1 MTRGIKTYD
10 IILLGADTMICVFCN
25 SNRVNKDGNHNGF
38 QRYRCLDCNKRFDGE
53 KYTTN
58 YIEYFGVKIKD
69 KHTNKLT
76 RDNYCIPTNK
86 TESQERRNIE
96 KAEFYSKNNI
106 KAFIPSYYL
115 NLPNEVFI
123 DKNTYADTWV
133 KQHYE
138 DCMYNYDLNMKYF
151 NNLDE
156 KLFNKKLD
164 SFIKKNKLKQITDL
178 NQAEVSGAYVLVLDE
193 YKQVYIGISYDIK
206 KRILSHWNNK
216 KEFGRLIFGSKDT
229 SVISIDSFGAFDT
242 TRVFIKKSGWYQNI
256 NRLEEELVSKFDDK
270 YTLNRIRGGLN
281 SEIPDALRTV
291 AAIGSMKK
299 RDF

>member
-1 MTRGIKTYD
+1 
-10 IILLGADTMICVFCN
+10 
-25 SNRVNKDGNHNGF
+25 
-38 QRYRCLDCNKRFDGE
+38 
-53 KYTTN
+53 
-58 YIEYFGVKIKD
+58 
-69 KHTNKLT
+69 
-76 RDNYCIPTNK
+76 
-86 TESQERRNIE
+86 
-96 KAEFYSKNNI
+96 
-106 KAFIPSYYL
+106 
-115 NLPNEVFI
+115 
-123 DKNTYADTWV
+123 
-133 KQHYE
+133 
-138 DCMYNYDLNMKYF
+138 
-151 NNLDE
+151 
-156 KLFNKKLD
+156 
-164 SFIKKNKLKQITDL
+164 L

-242 TRVFIKKSGWYQNI
+242 TRVFIKKTVWYQNI